1 MKRYEESRKEVEH
14 AIANH
19 AFFKQQFRKQ
29 LLNTETSL
37 THVEYGL
44 KNLLHIMNNSYA
56 DISILKDA
64 LRTLIHKRQDFE
76 GDKYRFDSIVV
87 RAFHYLNMPDEAIE
101 VNHIHQIHLS
111 NELNPFLHCIRFL
124 IQLFEDENLS
134 QLFSQVTGYQILLDL
149 LYENEKYADILRIYE
164 DLVSS
169 GRLHKNKYIDVIV
182 LATYYRLVG

>member
-1 MKRYEESRKEVEH
+1 MLTIQQAITSNNQIRCLYSGEELGVKRYEESRKEVEH

-101 VNHIHQIHLS
+101 VNHIHRIHLS
-111 NELNPFLHCIRFL
+111 NELIPFLPLHS
-124 IQLFEDENLS
+124 LS
-134 QLFSQVTGYQILLDL
+134 YSAV
-149 LYENEKYADILRIYE
+149 R
-164 DLVSS
+164 
-169 GRLHKNKYIDVIV
+169 R
-182 LATYYRLVG
+182 